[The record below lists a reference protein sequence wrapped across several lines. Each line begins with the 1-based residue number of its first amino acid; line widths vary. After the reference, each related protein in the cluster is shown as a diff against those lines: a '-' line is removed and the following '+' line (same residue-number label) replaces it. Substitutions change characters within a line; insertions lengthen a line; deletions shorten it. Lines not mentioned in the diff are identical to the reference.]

1 MQHRLAQQLSQ
12 AMACIH
18 QRGWCDGTG
27 GNFSC
32 VLQRDPLLLLMAP
45 SGVPKGEVPPQS
57 LIVVDGDARVRR
69 GLGRASAETLLH
81 LAIVAETGAGAVL
94 HTHSQAATL
103 LSLRI
108 GKERAGELLLGDLE
122 MLKGLEGVS
131 THATGVAVPVLPN
144 DQNLERLSE
153 AARPL
158 LAQAPHGL
166 LIAGHGLYAW
176 GKDLATAGR
185 HLEILEFLLEQ
196 RWREL
201 LLDPADLLPRHIS
214 GISHVLLDIE
224 GTTCPVSFVGQVLFP
239 YAAERL
245 EDFLTRHSEDIGIQS
260 LMEEVRTAWRDDAD
274 AHAAGLAWDGDQS
287 VVPYLR
293 WLIQVD
299 RKLTALKDL
308 QGRIWEQ
315 GYAAGELEGP
325 LFPDVPAALRRWTRD
340 GVTLGVYSS
349 GSVPA
354 QQLLY
359 GHSSAGDLRPLF
371 SHWFDTRI
379 GLKQDPG
386 SYRAICT
393 ELQAEASKVLF
404 ISDAVAE
411 LQAAQAEGLQ
421 VLFSDRVGNPRR
433 AAGGFERISS
443 YSTLQ
448 ISQ

>member
-1 MQHRLAQQLSQ
+1 M
-12 AMACIH
+12 
-18 QRGWCDGTG
+18 
-27 GNFSC
+27 
-32 VLQRDPLLLLMAP
+32 
-45 SGVPKGEVPPQS
+45 
-57 LIVVDGDARVRR
+57 
-69 GLGRASAETLLH
+69 
-81 LAIVAETGAGAVL
+81 
-94 HTHSQAATL
+94 
-103 LSLRI
+103 
-108 GKERAGELLLGDLE
+108 
-122 MLKGLEGVS
+122 
-131 THATGVAVPVLPN
+131 
-144 DQNLERLSE
+144 
-153 AARPL
+153 
-158 LAQAPHGL
+158 
-166 LIAGHGLYAW
+166 
-176 GKDLATAGR
+176 
-185 HLEILEFLLEQ
+185 
-196 RWREL
+196 
-201 LLDPADLLPRHIS
+201 IS
-214 GISHVLLDIE
+214 GIRHVLLDIE